1 LPRVKINALF
11 IDRLVENEL
20 SLVSSLE
27 NENQEVGE
35 RVCEVHPTHAV
46 SPKSESAANQAY
58 PRDAATSFCTT
69 SADGELLIKLG
80 AHIA

>member
-27 NENQEVGE
+27 NENQEEGE
-35 RVCEVHPTHAV
+35 RVCEA
-46 SPKSESAANQAY
+46 SP
-58 PRDAATSFCTT
+58 
-69 SADGELLIKLG
+69 
-80 AHIA
+80 

>member
-1 LPRVKINALF
+1 MPVEGAEWGF

-27 NENQEVGE
+27 NENQEEGE

-58 PRDAATSFCTT
+58 P
-69 SADGELLIKLG
+69 LIQQPRSVLRQQM
-80 AHIA
+80 ANS

>member
-27 NENQEVGE
+27 NENQEEAE
-35 RVCEVHPTHAV
+35 RVCEA
-46 SPKSESAANQAY
+46 SP
-58 PRDAATSFCTT
+58 
-69 SADGELLIKLG
+69 
-80 AHIA
+80 